1 LQEKAFVCCIL
12 CTCWWLGL
20 PTESTNNTNHTKLS
34 AFAHPSTTNHP
45 TTTGYF
51 GPKEDPSKRLAWAL
65 MYYKERPE
73 DNTYARP
80 VEGVRVVVDL
90 LKQ

>member
-1 LQEKAFVCCIL
+1 MGGTAR
-12 CTCWWLGL
+12 
-20 PTESTNNTNHTKLS
+20 PTTRLTTHTTHVNQTHTPTDHPLTNHDTPKKI
-34 AFAHPSTTNHP
+34 H
-45 TTTGYF
+45 TGYF
-51 GPKEDPSKRLAWAL
+51 GPKEDPSRRLAWAL

>member
-1 LQEKAFVCCIL
+1 
-12 CTCWWLGL
+12 
-20 PTESTNNTNHTKLS
+20 
-34 AFAHPSTTNHP
+34 
-45 TTTGYF
+45 
-51 GPKEDPSKRLAWAL
+51 

-90 LKQ
+90 LKQCVVLVVVVFCRCGCGCPY